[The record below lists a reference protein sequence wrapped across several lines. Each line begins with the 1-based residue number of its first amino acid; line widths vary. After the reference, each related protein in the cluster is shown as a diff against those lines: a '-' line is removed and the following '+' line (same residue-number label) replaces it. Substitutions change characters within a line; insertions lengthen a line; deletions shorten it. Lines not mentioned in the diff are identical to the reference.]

1 MDFASVSVVIPV
13 YNAQATLARA
23 LQSVHAQS
31 LGPDEVI
38 CVDDGSVDG
47 SADVAQAFAASS
59 LPALQW
65 LHADRNRGPAAAR
78 NLGITQA
85 TGRFVAFL
93 DADDAWHPDK
103 LRLQVCAMQAQRLD
117 LLGGHSQRC
126 DTDLWQSPPP
136 YGALAPRDAPLWR
149 ALFSNPFHTSSVIL
163 RRAPEWRFHEGRA
176 LGEDY
181 ALWLELMAAGWRC
194 ARHAEPLSA
203 MFKRP
208 FGDAGLSAELWRMQ
222 RGELAA
228 LARVGLR
235 SHPLAATAAI
245 PWSCAK
251 FVRRLLVA
259 ARRGTP

>member
-31 LGPDEVI
+31 LRPDEVI
-38 CVDDGSVDG
+38 CVDDGSTDG
-47 SADVAQAFAASS
+47 SAQVAQAFTASRS
-59 LPALQW
+59 PALRW

-78 NLGITQA
+78 NLGIAQA
-85 TGRFVAFL
+85 SGRFVAFL

-103 LRLQVCAMQAQRLD
+103 LRLQVHAMQAQRLD

-126 DTDLWQSPPP
+126 DTNVWQPPP
-136 YGALAPRDAPLWR
+136 PHGALAPQNVRLR
-149 ALFSNPFHTSSVIL
+149 HALFSNPFHTSSVIM
-163 RRAPEWRFHEGRA
+163 RRDPQERFHEGRT

-235 SHPLAATAAI
+235 SHPLAAAAAI

-259 ARRGTP
+259 AQRGTR